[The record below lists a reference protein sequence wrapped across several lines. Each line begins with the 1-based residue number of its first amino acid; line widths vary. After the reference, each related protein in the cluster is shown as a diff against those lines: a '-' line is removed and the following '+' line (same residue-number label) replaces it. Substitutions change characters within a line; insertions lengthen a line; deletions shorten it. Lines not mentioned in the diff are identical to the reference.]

1 MLKTVWAGAVLAL
14 ASGAAFAAEPGKI
27 TGFAGL
33 DLGAGGDVLVP
44 VEYTDGTT
52 DNLRAGKGA
61 QFKVGLD
68 YRLDPE
74 WSVVGSLGYHLSSI
88 RAKNGSVKF
97 ERFPVELMAKYDYN
111 DNWRIGFG
119 VRMPFEA
126 RVSSSG
132 AAASTVGDYRL
143 SGRKGLIV
151 DAEYLVG
158 RFGLMLRWTN
168 ESYRLGTQE
177 IDAAHYS
184 VGLNYYF

>member
-1 MLKTVWAGAVLAL
+1 MLKTVLASMVLA
-14 ASGAAFAAEPGKI
+14 AAGSVAMAAEPGKI
-27 TGFAGL
+27 TGFAGV
-33 DLGAGGDVLVP
+33 DLGAGGAVLVP
-44 VEYTDGTT
+44 VQYTDGTT
-52 DNLRAGKGA
+52 DNLRAGKGV
-61 QFKVGLD
+61 QFKAGLD
-68 YRLDPE
+68 YRLDGE

-88 RAKNGSVKF
+88 NAKNGSVKF
-97 ERFPVELMAKYDYN
+97 ERWPLELLAKYHYN

-132 AAASTVGDYRL
+132 AAVATVGDYRL

-151 DAEYLVG
+151 DGEYLFG
-158 RFGLMLRWTN
+158 KFGLSVRWTN
-168 ESYRLGTQE
+168 ESYRLGSQE